1 MSDSNNFAAFLRKF
15 PEVRLPVV
23 LNDEIH
29 HDFSQHNDPLSSQM
43 IDRFLAPIET
53 EPIDELTEFIACFKI
68 PDTGEFHAVVYWK
81 AALLNYQYVLATFT
95 KTGVLVDKHVIA
107 GLFSDGKNL
116 TSSVATIDED
126 WGIHIVSGQT
136 EAASS
141 HLYDASQSK
150 MSELELLPDGKI
162 ADA

>member
-1 MSDSNNFAAFLRKF
+1 MSDNMNFAAFLGKF
-15 PEVRLPVV
+15 PEVRLPVI

-29 HDFSQHNDPLSSQM
+29 HDFSQHNDPLPGLM
-43 IDRFLAPIET
+43 IDRFIAPLET

-95 KTGVLVDKHVIA
+95 KTGQLVDKRVIA
-107 GLFSDGKNL
+107 GLVSDGKTL
-116 TSSVATIDED
+116 VTSVATIDED
-126 WGIHIVSGQT
+126 WVIHIVTGHAD
-136 EAASS
+136 AAAA

-150 MSELELLPDGKI
+150 ISELELLPEGVI
-162 ADA
+162 MEA